1 MLSKPDSLEAKAGRG
16 SPSVCSS
23 GLGGTDILLS
33 WEGRDACRTPKCS
46 SNSVGME
53 NAPLTLGAHL
63 RRRQDWP
70 AQGPFSTAAQH
81 PPQKEI
87 FLPRRRSIKGPGN
100 IPCGCSRNLSPPP
113 PVLRCSASWKGDTG
127 PTSESLPR
135 RSSTFKR
142 GPNLLGQAARSRPSA
157 SPAGDRAGRALPAL
171 GRPQAAPP
179 GPKLR
184 QNFNFAPGDIA
195 VGGRGG

>member
-1 MLSKPDSLEAKAGRG
+1 MKTNCSCGSKEKLSDFKNQLLNLSLLSKPDSLEAKAGRG

-23 GLGGTDILLS
+23 GLRGTDILCPLLGEAGCLPDTQMFFELS
-33 WEGRDACRTPKCS
+33 RNGERTAHFRCALTTQAGSAGSGAVLNGRT
-46 SNSVGME
+46 
-53 NAPLTLGAHL
+53 APTTK
-63 RRRQDWP
+63 RD
-70 AQGPFSTAAQH
+70 
-81 PPQKEI
+81 

-127 PTSESLPR
+127 PTSETLPR

-142 GPNLLGQAARSRPSA
+142 GPNLLGQAARSRPSG

-171 GRPQAAPP
+171 GRP
-179 GPKLR
+179 
-184 QNFNFAPGDIA
+184 
-195 VGGRGG
+195 